1 MFYNIKR
8 GMVWLQRIRHSRG
21 FGVQSPWAYHFII
34 DVIYGHFPQTRY
46 KELERQVFGL
56 GQVQRKL
63 CRLYLRIANHLQPQ
77 TIVDYGSTTTAYR
90 NYFKAG
96 CHDAE
101 VHILRP
107 GLPVEECQ
115 GVIDAISTVDVARF
129 SLRGNYREFL
139 DTAIEKANPKS
150 LFIIQHIHHNRST
163 RRFWKEIQKDSR
175 VGVTFD
181 LYYCGLLFFDKKMYK
196 QHDIVNF

>member
-1 MFYNIKR
+1 MMY
-8 GMVWLQRIRHSRG
+8 
-21 FGVQSPWAYHFII
+21 
-34 DVIYGHFPQTRY
+34 Y
-46 KELERQVFGL
+46 KLVESELDRSG
-56 GQVQRKL
+56 
-63 CRLYLRIANHLQPQ
+63 
-77 TIVDYGSTTTAYR
+77 DYKYMLNLVMDNYR

-196 QHDIVNF
+196 QHYIVNF

>member
-96 CHDAE
+96 CHDA
-101 VHILRP
+101 
-107 GLPVEECQ
+107 
-115 GVIDAISTVDVARF
+115 
-129 SLRGNYREFL
+129 
-139 DTAIEKANPKS
+139 
-150 LFIIQHIHHNRST
+150 
-163 RRFWKEIQKDSR
+163 
-175 VGVTFD
+175 
-181 LYYCGLLFFDKKMYK
+181 
-196 QHDIVNF
+196 